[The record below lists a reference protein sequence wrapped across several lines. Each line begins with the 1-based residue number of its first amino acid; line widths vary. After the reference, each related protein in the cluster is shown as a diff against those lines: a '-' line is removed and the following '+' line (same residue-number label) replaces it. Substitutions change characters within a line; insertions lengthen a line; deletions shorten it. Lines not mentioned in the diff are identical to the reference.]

1 MKEEFLY
8 LCDRNACEICN
19 PECCYTSDLNHALN
33 FTCEPTEEEKRD
45 RFMLIKSDPVNLVN
59 GYFEKDG
66 LYKMNLIEEIAR
78 SSTEASLYEM
88 LAEESAEL
96 SSAASKYAR
105 FLRKEQP
112 VKEGLTKEILLE
124 HVIEEYADVD
134 VSMTVA
140 AAKTEDEF
148 QAPFVWNKVNHMVMK
163 KIERWRDR
171 LNKKKEEASND

>member
-1 MKEEFLY
+1 
-8 LCDRNACEICN
+8 
-19 PECCYTSDLNHALN
+19 
-33 FTCEPTEEEKRD
+33 
-45 RFMLIKSDPVNLVN
+45 
-59 GYFEKDG
+59 
-66 LYKMNLIEEIAR
+66 MNLIEEIAR

-88 LAEESAEL
+88 LAEEAAEL
-96 SSAASKYAR
+96 SASASKYAR
-105 FLRKEQP
+105 FLRGEQP

-140 AAKTEDEF
+140 AAKTEGEF

-171 LNKKKEEASND
+171 LNKKREETNND